1 MDVKG
6 KAPVQCG
13 SVSAGGSRCSQV
25 LLLAE
30 AGKNAWALISV
41 GAMGVNVIV
50 AQRVMVEQ

>member
-41 GAMGVNVIV
+41 GAMRVNVIV